1 MIAPMKFT
9 TTIDAEGYG
18 YVAVCPELD
27 IASQGDSVDEGSANL
42 REAVELFMGTADASE
57 VELRMGAR

>member
-9 TTIDAEGYG
+9 TTIDAEGDG

-27 IASQGDSVDEGSANL
+27 IASQGDSVDEASANL
-42 REAVELFMGTADASE
+42 QEAVELFMETADASE
-57 VELRMGAR
+57 VELRLRAR